1 MNKTAPAINI
11 WSGSKQMKG
20 LGAAL
25 TNPTELSF
33 KKGNIKNHYPISF
46 RGVQFVDAEAAYQQ
60 FKTGNLEEDK
70 KLMTQIIAIKFIEYP
85 RLFEKIRDNGGV
97 AWLEKC
103 AHLVVRNQC
112 WEGVGRKSNFICCLI
127 DAYLKI
133 ETIYKH
139 CQNHKLLAED

>member
-1 MNKTAPAINI
+1 MNKTATAINI

-33 KKGNIKNHYPISF
+33 QKGNIKNHYPISF

-60 FKTGNLEEDK
+60 FKTGDLEADK
-70 KLMTQIIAIKFIEYP
+70 KLMTEIIVVKLTEYP

-103 AHLVVRNQC
+103 AHLVVHNQR

-127 DAYLKI
+127 DAYVEAESQSI
-133 ETIYKH
+133 Q
-139 CQNHKLLAED
+139 CQSSQQQS